1 MTSSNQLNFPFSDL
15 VAGYIRSV
23 SYPDLFDCKGLVE
36 LETSDGRTYTVKVTD
51 ACYAEVV
58 RNLGEP
64 FQVAPDMKQI
74 LVEDRFIHAY
84 GIFYPESDSLKFEA
98 KHILLFGSAKTD
110 LRIEEQNWWIHQIQQ
125 LLNFYL
131 ESQFSVEE
139 GGVIDF
145 KNFRTDL
152 SAEGEKQD
160 GVQNLDTISRLIY
173 GFATAYMITG
183 DDRALEAAI
192 NGTEYMQRH
201 FRHQNKS
208 EGICYWYSQIDIQ
221 KDGSVRKYMGSTA
234 GGDEGGNAIPCYEQI
249 YALAGPT
256 QTYRLTGSPDI
267 RTDIDDTISFL
278 NRFYK
283 DHGPYG
289 GYYSHVDPV
298 TFDPKAESLGVN
310 KAKKNWNS
318 VGDHAPAYLI
328 NLYLATEEQ
337 EYASFLEDT
346 FDTICDHFPD
356 YGYSPFMNEKFFDDW
371 SHDLKWGIH
380 QARCVVGHNLKVA
393 WNLTRMQSLKPK
405 DSYKTFAHQIADA
418 IPGAGCDN
426 QRGGWYDMMERTLKD
441 GEEHYRR
448 VWHDRKAWWQQEQGI
463 LAYYIMAGVY
473 NDKPEYLRFAREGSA
488 FYNGWFLDYEQGGV
502 YFNVL
507 ANGQPYSLGSER
519 GKGSHSMAGYHSFE
533 LCFLAA
539 IYSNLLVNKIPMD
552 FFFRPEPQAWA
563 DNKLRVAPDILPPGS
578 VELAEVWIDDK
589 NYTDFDREK
598 LIVNLPETNTSVRVR
613 VRIEPT
619 GLGFSAGLTSFEN
632 EIGTFTLDGNLCK
645 AKLQFLKRAIERVP
659 GMKGMV
665 LDMSNLQS
673 VDDTGWNYLLFTKQQ
688 RGADF
693 SVKLKGLNDSIAQG
707 LKDAELDEEF
717 TVIS

>member
-1 MTSSNQLNFPFSDL
+1 MASKNQLDFPFSDL
-15 VAGYIRSV
+15 IAGYIRSV
-23 SYPDLFDCKGLVE
+23 SHPDVFDSNGEIE
-36 LETSDGRTYTVKVTD
+36 LETSDGRTYSVRVTY
-51 ACYAEVV
+51 ACYAELV

-64 FQVAPDMKQI
+64 FQVAPDMDQI
-74 LVEDRFIHAY
+74 LSEGRFIHAY
-84 GIFYPESDSLKFEA
+84 GLFYPEANGLKFEA
-98 KHILLFGSAKTD
+98 KHLLLFGRTKD
-110 LRIEEQNWWIHQIQQ
+110 ELRFEDQNWWIQQIQQ

-131 ESQFSVEE
+131 EAQFQVVEGE
-139 GGVIDF
+139 AIDF
-145 KNFRTDL
+145 KKFRTDL
-152 SAEGEKQD
+152 SAEGKKQD
-160 GVQNLDTISRLIY
+160 GVQNLDTISRLVY

-183 DDRALEAAI
+183 DERALDAAV

-221 KDGSVRKYMGSTA
+221 ADGSVRKYMGSTA

-256 QTYRLTGSPDI
+256 QTWRLTGGEEI
-267 RTDIDDTISFL
+267 RNDLDDTIAFL
-278 NRFYK
+278 NRYYK

-298 TFDPKAESLGVN
+298 TFDAKADSLGVN

-328 NLYLATEEQ
+328 NLYLATGEES
-337 EYASFLEDT
+337 YAKFLEDT
-346 FDTICDHFPD
+346 FDTICEHFPD
-356 YGYSPFMNEKFFDDW
+356 YGYSPFMNEKFYEDW
-371 SHDLKWGIH
+371 THDLKWGIH

-393 WNLTRMQSLKPK
+393 WNLTRMHSLIPK
-405 DSYKTFAHQIADA
+405 ESYKTFAHQIADA

-488 FYNGWFLDYEQGGV
+488 FYNGWFLDYESGGI

-507 ANGQPYSLGSER
+507 ANGQPYALGSER

-539 IYSNLLVNKIPMD
+539 IYSNLLVTKQPMD
-552 FFFRPEPQAWA
+552 FYFRPNPQGWP
-563 DNKLRVAPDILPPGS
+563 DNKLRVAPDLLPEGS
-578 VELAEVWIDDK
+578 VELSEVWIDDK
-589 NYTDFDREK
+589 NHDDFDAK
-598 LIVNLPETNTSVRVR
+598 KMIVNLPESDKPLRVR
-613 VRIEPT
+613 VRIEPA
-619 GLGFSAGLTSFEN
+619 GLGFSADLMSFEDG
-632 EIGTFTLDGNLCK
+632 IGNFALDGELSQ
-645 AKLQFLKRAIERVP
+645 AKLPLLKKEVEKLNGLQGI
-659 GMKGMV
+659 V
-665 LDMSNLQS
+665 LDMTNLKS

-688 RGADF
+688 RGSSF
-693 SVKLKGLNDSIAQG
+693 TLKLKGMNPQITQSLR
-707 LKDAELDEEF
+707 DAELDEEF
-717 TVIS
+717 QTI